1 MLLTNLIFEP
11 RGKHDPAL
19 AYSIKDTV
27 MSADGSRVY
36 FALQDVPAGI
46 ALSDEEYWKL
56 QIDLSASKTSM
67 DNAIADFANYAKMV
81 GTKVRGETAKVSGNP
96 VTFLPDT
103 GSLLQ
108 PVTVLEPQQEGSGD
122 PSPENIRPFI
132 GYDKLGLNHAGKNL
146 LNIERVLSPDY
157 KHAGITGVDL
167 SESTLTLTG
176 TPTIT
181 FTQIQENKIV
191 NAEPLIGKTLTLSG
205 KLNGNEPYFAIQF
218 KSTSGTLKT
227 LALSKTGSTSA
238 VVPEGTTNIAL
249 AVCLNQS
256 GCIGTACTATY
267 SDMQL
272 EIGSTASDFQ
282 PYTGTLRTVQ
292 VGQTVYGI
300 RYEWLT
306 GKAWIEWSMKT
317 LDGTEAFTHPNWMGE
332 RCMAEVV
339 LAAEESADIDTACV
353 CSHFRGYAGSV
364 GGTLAE
370 NAICIWTRYIY
381 IRFQDGANGSEAPVD
396 YIKAYLAAQNAA
408 GTPVQV
414 CWKLAQPIEIQ
425 LTPHIISAVEPEQ
438 NNTLYGDGSIEVE
451 YVKPLH
457 VSIEERVAAALAAA
471 TE

>member
-132 GYDKLGLNHAGKNL
+132 GYDKLDLNHAGKNL
-146 LNIERVLSPDY
+146 FDADCVPPTQTRGGVTLSNNGD
-157 KHAGITGVDL
+157 G
-167 SESTLTLTG
+167 TLTFSG
-176 TPTIT
+176 TATEASSWS
-181 FTQIQENKIV
+181 FV
-191 NAEPLIGKTLTLSG
+191 LKTPIPAGTYTLSANNANTG
-205 KLNGNEPYFAIQF
+205 RGSSFKIYFADSNNVDAAGASLIDAAYSTRVFSVGSPITLF
-218 KSTSGTLKT
+218 KVFFGAGTVTDGVTIK
-227 LALSKTGSTSA
+227 
-238 VVPEGTTNIAL
+238 P
-249 AVCLNQS
+249 
-256 GCIGTACTATY
+256 
-267 SDMQL
+267 QL
-272 EIGSTASDFQ
+272 ELGSTATSFI
-282 PYTGTLRTVQ
+282 PYTGTLHTVQ
-292 VGQTVYGI
+292 IGQTVYGI

-306 GKAWIEWSMKT
+306 GKAWIEWIVKNIVSAADIVSSYKNI
-317 LDGTEAFTHPNWMGE
+317 DGTALICVIATD
-332 RCMAEVV
+332 AIAYAADV
-339 LAAEESADIDTACV
+339 LSDV
-353 CSHFRGYAGSV
+353 LSSHFAAVTSNDQYLANGNSV
-364 GGTLAE
+364 SSSGGNVAITVKDV
-370 NAICIWTRYIY
+370 NAIEDMDV
-381 IRFQDGANGSEAPVD
+381 F
-396 YIKAYLAAQNAA
+396 LAAQYAA

-425 LTPHIISAVEPEQ
+425 LTPHVISAVEPEQ
-438 NNTLYGDGSIEVE
+438 NNTLYGDGTIEVE

-471 TE
+471 AE